1 MTGAGGRGY
10 RAARATAGLAAL
22 AAITALAALGCRAGE
37 APRAAAT
44 ASTGAAAPA
53 LAPAPPAAKSDGER
67 AVELYWEAH
76 RAIVAEQDFET
87 GVAKLEQA
95 VALDADFGEA
105 WYQLGTA
112 RLTAA
117 ASARDVDDAEAL
129 RLFRTGVGQCRVAL
143 DLMRRGSL
151 RVWDAFELAD
161 AREEM
166 EAELALIGPD
176 AGLANDAGARAAL
189 GRWAEHKGFVAEDA
203 PAQADPPAG
212 GGGAES

>member
-1 MTGAGGRGY
+1 MRRAGGRIV
-10 RAARATAGLAAL
+10 RAVRPAAALGLAAL
-22 AAITALAALGCRAGE
+22 AATAALGCRAGE
-37 APRAAAT
+37 APRQGAQPSTGVAAA
-44 ASTGAAAPA
+44 G

-87 GVAKLEQA
+87 GVAKLERA

-117 ASARDVDDAEAL
+117 ATARGVDDAEAL
-129 RLFRTGVGQCRVAL
+129 RWFRTGVGQCRVAL

-166 EAELALIGPD
+166 EAELALIGAD
-176 AGLANDAGARAAL
+176 AGLADDAGARAAL
-189 GRWAEHKGFVAEDA
+189 DRWAEQKGFEVEAA
-203 PAQADPPAG
+203 PG
-212 GGGAES
+212 VGGAPTGGERNEA